1 MASPLLVHELY
12 RVTRSLMRDYNER
25 FLTVGVTAQQYLLL
39 HQLLD
44 QPRQSARS
52 LAKQCGLDRAT
63 ITNLMN
69 QLEGKRLIK
78 RVIDVNDRRS
88 ISVDLTTAGRQ
99 LATKLHRLAQE
110 FNEFLINRL
119 GVRAMADLL
128 ELIGKID

>member
-1 MASPLLVHELY
+1 MTAPLLVHELY

-25 FLTVGVTAQQYLLL
+25 FLAVGVTAQQYLLL

-44 QPRQSARS
+44 HPRQPARS

-78 RVIDVNDRRS
+78 RVIDINDRRS
-88 ISVDLTTAGRQ
+88 ISVDLTPAGRQ
-99 LATKLHRLAQE
+99 LATKLSRLAQE
-110 FNEFLINRL
+110 FNELLTSRL
-119 GVRAMADLL
+119 GIRATADLL
-128 ELIGKID
+128 ELIGKVG